1 MASTIYDVLGTKPV
15 INARGIYTDLGG
27 SILSP
32 QVWAAVEEANH
43 SFVDMVSLLDQ
54 TGKIIAQLVGTEA
67 ARVTPGASAAIALGI
82 AACMTGT
89 DGEKMERLPSTD
101 GMKNAVLIQRR
112 HRYKYDR
119 MVRMTGATLAT
130 VGDETGTTEEHLEAA
145 IGPRT
150 AAIFIPAHL
159 DGIAGSVSLARV
171 TQMGRRHGIPVFVD
185 AAYLNFPVDRLRS
198 FTDQGADL
206 VCFSAKYFGGPNAGG
221 FIAGRVDLIDAVAG
235 VDFTR
240 FESGDHLIFGRPF
253 KLDRQTVVAVVVAL
267 QEWMTMDHPARFA
280 DYARKVGAIRRGLE
294 DLPGISLSPMNFT
307 MEETLEPEPV
317 NCLVVRVDPASGA
330 TAREI
335 ELALRSGNPA
345 VLVHLRD
352 ETLIVDVEM
361 VRDGDPEVIV
371 NRFRSAL
378 SEPVEILADTGFVPA
393 PR

>member
-1 MASTIYDVLGTKPV
+1 MGSTIYDVLGTKPV

-32 QVWAAVEEANH
+32 QVWAAVEEANR
-43 SFVDMVSLLDQ
+43 SFVDMVDLLDQ
-54 TGKIIAQLVGTEA
+54 TGKIIARLAGTEA
-67 ARVTPGASAAIALGI
+67 ARVTPGASAAITLGI

-89 DGEKMERLPSTD
+89 DGEKMERLPNTD
-101 GMKNAVLIQRR
+101 GMKNVVLIQRR

-130 VGDETGTTEEHLEAA
+130 IGDETGTTEEQLEAA

-159 DGIAGSVSLARV
+159 DGIAGSVPLSRV
-171 TQMGRRHGIPVFVD
+171 AQMGQRHRIPLFVD

-221 FIAGRVDLIDAVAG
+221 FIAGRMDLIDAVAG

-267 QEWMTMDHPARFA
+267 QEWMTMDHEARFA
-280 DYARKVGAIRRGLE
+280 DYARKVEAIRRGLE
-294 DLPGISLSPMNFT
+294 DLPGISVSPMSFT

-361 VRDGDPEVIV
+361 VRDGDPEIIV
-371 NRFRSAL
+371 DRVRGAL
-378 SEPVEILADTGFVPA
+378 TEPAEILAATGFVPES
-393 PR
+393 R